1 MDSMVII
8 FFVLFSAFVGIV
20 TYMKTRGGELD
31 TSDGYFLGG
40 RNLTSKVIAGSY
52 FYQFK
57 CCEFCR
63 NVCISL

>member
-40 RNLTSKVIAGSY
+40 RNLTSKVIAGSLLLTNLSAVS
-52 FYQFK
+52 F
-57 CCEFCR
+57 
-63 NVCISL
+63 VGMSA